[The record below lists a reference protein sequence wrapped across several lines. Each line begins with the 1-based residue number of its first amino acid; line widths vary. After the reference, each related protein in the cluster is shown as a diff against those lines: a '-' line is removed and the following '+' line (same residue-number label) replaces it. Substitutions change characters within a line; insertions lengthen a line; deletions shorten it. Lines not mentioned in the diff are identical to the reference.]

1 MGRIA
6 AVRAHR
12 TGPGRGARG
21 VAVDLGVFAVGVF
34 TYLFIAGER
43 LGAEMPS
50 PPWLFDLDMA
60 TGLLALPLLWLRR
73 RWPVQAAV
81 PLIIAS
87 TYSET
92 IAFPLLVMLY
102 AVIVRRPLR
111 TAAWVYAASLAAAGV
126 YIVIRPDE
134 MPLAGSIGFALSLH
148 AAVAGWGLFSRY
160 RRQLEARAA
169 QAEQDERERAR
180 QRARDELARE
190 LHDMLGHRLSLLSL
204 HAGGMEYRPDAPAEE
219 LARAAGVVREQS
231 TLAMRDLREIIA
243 ILRAPIGELPQP
255 RMADLHALVA
265 EARPAMRIELAADV
279 DGDVPERA
287 GRTAYRIV
295 QEALTNARKHAEDAP
310 VQVTV
315 EGRADDGLRVTVVNG
330 PGRDGGPDSASRPGH
345 GLIGLEERAALAG
358 GRLEYGA
365 TADGGWRVHAWLPWT
380 A

>member
-1 MGRIA
+1 MSGE
-6 AVRAHR
+6 RAR
-12 TGPGRGARG
+12 RGARG
-21 VAVDLGVFAVGVF
+21 VAVDLGVFAIGVF
-34 TYLFIAGER
+34 AYLFIAGER
-43 LGAEMPS
+43 LASEMPS
-50 PPWLFDLDMA
+50 PPWLFDVDMA
-60 TGLLALPLLWLRR
+60 TGLLALPLLWMRR
-73 RWPVQAAV
+73 RWPTQAAV
-81 PLIIAS
+81 PLILAS

-102 AVIVRRPLR
+102 AVVVRRPLR
-111 TAAWVYAASLAAAGV
+111 TAAWVYAGSMASAAVYMTLRPEELGLGASIALGV
-126 YIVIRPDE
+126 
-134 MPLAGSIGFALSLH
+134 SLH

-204 HAGGMEYRPDAPAEE
+204 HAGGMEYRPDAPPEE

-231 TLAMRDLREIIA
+231 QLAMRDLREIIA

-255 RMADLHALVA
+255 RMSDLRELVE
-265 EARPAMRIELAADV
+265 EARPAMRIELAEDV
-279 DGDVPERA
+279 DGDVPERS

-310 VQVTV
+310 VMITV
-315 EGRADDGLRVTVVNG
+315 EGRAEDGLSVTVVNG
-330 PGRDGGPDSASRPGH
+330 PGRDSGPASGSGH

-358 GRLEYGA
+358 GRLEYGS